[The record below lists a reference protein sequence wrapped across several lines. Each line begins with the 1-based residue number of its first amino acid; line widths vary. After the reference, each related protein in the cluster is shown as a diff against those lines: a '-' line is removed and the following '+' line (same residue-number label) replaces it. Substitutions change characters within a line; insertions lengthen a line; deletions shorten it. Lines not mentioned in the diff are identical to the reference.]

1 MDTELRAIA
10 EEMLDALMG
19 ILNIEYAAQLGA
31 EEYLKDLDWEYH
43 FDAVRKTIKKVTACG
58 IEWRP

>member
-1 MDTELRAIA
+1 METELRSIA

-19 ILNIEYAAQLGA
+19 ILNVEYAAQLGA
-31 EEYLKDLDWEYH
+31 EEHLKELDWEYH
-43 FDAVRKTIKKVTACG
+43 FDAVRKTIKKAEECG